1 MFSKIMVPVDLA
13 HTERLGKALSVAA
26 DIARSQNAAVVYVGV
41 TASTPGP
48 VAHTPDEFARKLD
61 AFAKEQADKNGLDA
75 SAKSITVP
83 DPTVDLHETL
93 METADELGADLVVM
107 ASHAPGA
114 SDYIFAGYGAHLAA
128 HSDASVF
135 LIR

>member
-13 HTERLGKALSVAA
+13 HAERLGKALSVAA
-26 DIARSQNAAVVYVGV
+26 DISRSQNAAVVYVGV

-48 VAHTPDEFARKLD
+48 VAHTPDEFAAKLD
-61 AFAKEQADKNGLDA
+61 AFAREQADKNGIVA
-75 SAKSITVP
+75 SARAVTVP
-83 DPTVDLHETL
+83 DPTVDLHDTL
-93 METADELGADLVVM
+93 METVDKLDADLVVM
-107 ASHAPGA
+107 ATHVPGA
-114 SDYIFAGYGAHLAA
+114 SDYVFAGYGAHLAA